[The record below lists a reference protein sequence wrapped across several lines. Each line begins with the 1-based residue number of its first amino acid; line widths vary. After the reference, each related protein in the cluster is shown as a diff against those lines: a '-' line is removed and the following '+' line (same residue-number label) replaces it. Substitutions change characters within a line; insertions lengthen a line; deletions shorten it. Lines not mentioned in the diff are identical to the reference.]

1 MPFKVKRA
9 IITAAGPKQRRLPLH
24 TLTDEAGNQSS
35 IIHLLVAEVL
45 EAGVDEIALVIAP
58 GDRRDYTSALVEYS
72 ERVRFIEQEKPMG
85 YGDAVLQG
93 REFAEGEPFLLQVS
107 DHLYLSGGTSSC
119 TRQLI
124 EIAEAADCSVSAV
137 QSTHESQLPYYGTIS
152 GTVLPNRDGIYQVE
166 RIFEKPTP
174 TVAEQDCVVPGLRH
188 GYYLCFFGMHI
199 LSPAVFD
206 LLQSDA
212 DARSGEPFGL
222 SPALNALASSER
234 YLATELN
241 GRRANLEVQFGFLRA
256 QVALG
261 LHGSNREEVLALL
274 TEELAHAMSKGR
286 LQAPGQ

>member
-9 IITAAGPKQRRLPLH
+9 IITAAGPKQRHLPLH

-35 IIHLLVAEVL
+35 VIHLLVEEVL
-45 EAGVDEIALVIAP
+45 QAGVEEIALILAP
-58 GDRRDYTSALVEYS
+58 GDRRDYAAALVEYK
-72 ERVRFIEQEKPMG
+72 ERVHFIEQKKPMG
-85 YGDAVLQG
+85 YGDAVLHG
-93 REFAEGEPFLLQVS
+93 REFAAGEPFLLQVS
-107 DHLYLSGGTSSC
+107 DHLYLSGSPTSC

-152 GTVLPNRDGIYQVE
+152 GNVLPNRDGMYQIE
-166 RIFEKPTP
+166 KIFEKPTP
-174 TVAEQDCVVPGLRH
+174 TVAEQECVVPGLRH

-199 LSPAVFD
+199 LSPTVFN
-206 LLQSDA
+206 LLQSEA
-212 DARSGEPFGL
+212 EARSGGPFGL
-222 SPALNALASSER
+222 SPSLNALAASER
-234 YLATELN
+234 FLATELN

-261 LHGSNREEVLALL
+261 LHGSSREEVLGLL
-274 TEELAHAMSKGR
+274 TEELAHAMSRGS